1 MLVFLSLDAA
11 FLGVLASVW
20 TMAFLASASVFSL
33 SQLYA
38 LFPLFQDAADG
49 VDDGPLPP
57 PLPPPRRL
65 DDNLRILLETRGETV
80 AEVDCQAHSKIFVC
94 NIFLCLLAP
103 FLLLHLHVRIRRK
116 EKKARLEKLLTSE
129 WVRIL
134 YSS

>member
-11 FLGVLASVW
+11 FLGVLAAVW

-80 AEVDCQAHSKIFVC
+80 AEVDCQAHSKMFVC

-103 FLLLHLHVRIRRK
+103 FLLLHLACKDSEEGK
-116 EKKARLEKLLTSE
+116 ESSFGKAADK
-129 WVRIL
+129 
-134 YSS
+134 

>member
-11 FLGVLASVW
+11 FLGVLAAVW

-65 DDNLRILLETRGETV
+65 DDHLRILLETRGETV

-103 FLLLHLHVRIRRK
+103 CLLLHLACKDSEEGK
-116 EKKARLEKLLTSE
+116 ESSFGKAADK
-129 WVRIL
+129 
-134 YSS
+134 

>member
-11 FLGVLASVW
+11 FLGVLAAVW

-57 PLPPPRRL
+57 PLPSPRRL
-65 DDNLRILLETRGETV
+65 DDHLRILLETRGETV
-80 AEVDCQAHSKIFVC
+80 AEVDCQAHSKICVC
-94 NIFLCLLAP
+94 NIFSGCSLL
-103 FLLLHLHVRIRRK
+103 FYQVHLACKDSK
-116 EKKARLEKLLTSE
+116 EGKESSVGKAADK
-129 WVRIL
+129 
-134 YSS
+134 

>member
-1 MLVFLSLDAA
+1 MLVFLFLDAA
-11 FLGVLASVW
+11 FLGVLAAVW

-65 DDNLRILLETRGETV
+65 DDNLWILLETRGETV
-80 AEVDCQAHSKIFVC
+80 AEVE
-94 NIFLCLLAP
+94 FLSAILFSACLLL
-103 FLLLHLHVRIRRK
+103 FYHCTLHVRIRRK